1 MQAKY
6 SLKRQLLLW
15 LLIPQL
21 VLWLAGAL
29 LSYQVASHF
38 TNVTIDSRL
47 QQTANAFMRQVH
59 AQPDTAVTLDFPSA
73 ARALLQGSM
82 DDALMYRISSLPG
95 NVLAS
100 NGQFAPATPREP
112 AANDP
117 VFYTSESSA
126 SLSRA
131 LSLYYPLPPQNGQPR
146 WLHVEI
152 ARDLKDQ
159 QPLSNQIMFTIALP
173 LGGLLV
179 GMSVLMWV
187 GINRGLR
194 PLSGLQKL
202 LENRRAQNLAPVE
215 LSDAPQ
221 EVHALTHALNQLL
234 STTQESVARQRRFIA
249 DAAHQLRTPLAG
261 LKSQTELAMRETTT
275 QGLSDRLNM
284 VHTSA
289 TRSIHLVNQLLT
301 LARSEPGTQSGM
313 PRVKVDLA
321 KLIRDLTAESVPR
334 ALAAGMD
341 LGCDTSLNEAI
352 TEGNS
357 ALLRELFVNLVENAI
372 KYIPR
377 GGNVTVRLTEDAA
390 NYVVEV
396 EDDGAGIPDE
406 DKPRVFERFYRREQT
421 GSGCGLGMAIVKEIA
436 ERHGGNV
443 ELLDAPVHGLIVR
456 VTLPRG
462 GMA

>member
-6 SLKRQLLLW
+6 SLKKQLLLW

-29 LSYQVASHF
+29 LSFQVASHF
-38 TNVTIDSRL
+38 ANVMIDSRL
-47 QQTANAFMRQVH
+47 QQTANAFSRLTH
-59 AQPDTAVTLDFPSA
+59 AQPDGHIALDFPAA
-73 ARALLQGSM
+73 ARDFLQGSM
-82 DDALMYRISSLPG
+82 DDALMYRVSTEPG
-95 NVLAS
+95 TILAS
-100 NGQFAPATPREP
+100 NGQFSPNTPSHTP
-112 AANDP
+112 AASQP
-117 VFYTSESSA
+117 VFYTSVLNA
-126 SLSRA
+126 SVSRA
-131 LSLYYPLPPQNGQPR
+131 LSVFYPLPPLNGQAR
-146 WLHVEI
+146 WLHVEV
-152 ARDLKDQ
+152 ARSQ
-159 QPLSNQIMFTIALP
+159 QDRQQLSNQIMLTIALP
-173 LGGLLV
+173 LGGLLI

-275 QGLSDRLNM
+275 QGLGDRLNM

-352 TEGNS
+352 IEGNS

-377 GGNVTVRLTEDAA
+377 GGNVTVRLTEDAV

-396 EDDGAGIPDE
+396 EDDGPGIPDE

-456 VTLPRG
+456 VTLPHQ
-462 GMA
+462 